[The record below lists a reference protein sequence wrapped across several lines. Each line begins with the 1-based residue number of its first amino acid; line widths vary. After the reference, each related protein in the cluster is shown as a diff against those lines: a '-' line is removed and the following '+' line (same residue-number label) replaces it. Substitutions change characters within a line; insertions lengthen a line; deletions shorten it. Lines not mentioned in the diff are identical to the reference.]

1 MRTAITIAALTALL
15 IGGCAE
21 DRFDLGTLPT
31 GGTTVIGETTYVQ
44 LNPSWTGFNQPQ
56 AVVIGN
62 EPFAYVADTEN
73 DRIVMLD
80 LSGRVIGVSPP
91 VRKPIALAQDKRLQ
105 LLVCAQFDTLLPG
118 RTEPTTFGAVYRLD
132 LPAAAH
138 VIGQAAP
145 RRVFFEPSDSS
156 RRYTGVATMYDNS
169 YYITRTGPKNELAR
183 VDRDRAVL
191 LFAKNDSLV
200 TPVTQNFSPDG
211 TGLLSIHQMT
221 AIATLPTGR
230 SVEYVFAQVEAPSSA
245 IIPFYK
251 VQWIRLVA
259 EGQTTNYVSKFY
271 PSADGEIDLLRI
283 NRFVRPSGLTLDPSG
298 NLFVAD
304 AALDSV
310 FRFNSRG
317 VERYSFGGNGS
328 GEKQFNAPAG
338 LSFFDRTLYVAD
350 KGNNR
355 IVRFRLSTDLR

>member
-1 MRTAITIAALTALL
+1 MIGALIALL
-15 IGGCAE
+15 AGGCAE
-21 DRFDLGTLPT
+21 DRFDLSTLPT
-31 GGTTVIGETTYVQ
+31 GGTNVVGETTYVQ
-44 LNPSWTGFNQPQ
+44 LNPAWTGFNQPQ
-56 AVVIGN
+56 AIVIGN

-91 VRKPIALAQDKRLQ
+91 VRRPIALAQDKRLQ

-118 RTEPTTFGAVYRLD
+118 RTVPTTFGAIYRLD

-138 VIGQAAP
+138 GIAQASP

-156 RRYTGVATMYDNS
+156 RRYTSVATMFDNS
-169 YYITRTGPKNELAR
+169 YYVTRIGPKNELAR

-191 LFAKNDSLV
+191 LFAKNDSLI

-230 SVEYVFAQVEAPSSA
+230 SVEYVFAQVEAPTSS
-245 IIPFYK
+245 IVPFYK

-283 NRFVRPSGLTLDPSG
+283 NRFTRPVGLTLDPSG

-304 AALDSV
+304 AARDSIY
-310 FRFNSRG
+310 RFNTRG
-317 VERYSFGGNGS
+317 VERYSFGGSGS
-328 GEKQFNAPAG
+328 GTKQFNAPAG
-338 LSFFDRTLYVAD
+338 LAFFDRTLYVAD